1 MFILC
6 MIHLIDTPELNK
18 EWTDVFAKRDRRFHE
33 LFLSSKLPLE
43 KSHSMPDMQIKSKK
57 KERLRA

>member
-1 MFILC
+1 MSAGR
-6 MIHLIDTPELNK
+6 DRE
-18 EWTDVFAKRDRRFHE
+18 DRRFHQ
-33 LFLSSKLPLE
+33 LFLGSKIPLE

>member
-1 MFILC
+1 
-6 MIHLIDTPELNK
+6 MIHLIDTSELNK
-18 EWTDVFAKRDRRFHE
+18 EWTDVFAKRDRRLNE
-33 LFLSSKLPLE
+33 FLSSKQPLE